1 MDLRVVRAGVA
12 AAAIFHLA
20 GGVAIAQSPADFY
33 KGKTINVIVGFSPGG
48 GYDQYARAL
57 ARHMG
62 NHIPGNPTLVVQNA
76 PGAGSLT
83 AVRRVEGNLPKDGTA
98 IVTFNPALITES
110 ITEPEKT
117 NFKFT
122 DVAFIGS
129 VTRDFRVCFMWH
141 ATGAKTWDDAM
152 NRKEVIFG
160 STARGTGAYVNQ
172 AILRNVFG
180 MRARQ
185 IMGYPGS
192 AEQRLGIERG
202 ELDGDCGSWSSIPE
216 EWIRDKKINAF
227 VSFSPLKTPDM
238 PQDLPFIGDLAKTA
252 GTEGGAG
259 NPHRGGRARPP
270 VHRLVGRAGRS
281 HRRAAQGV
289 RRDDEGQGLPRRG
302 RQAGPARLSRGRRR
316 GDGHRQEDLRL
327 PAGPARQGAQ
337 GGGVTANNNGGRF
350 PCPRHVRRAG

>member
-1 MDLRVVRAGVA
+1 MVTRVTTVSAALAVLCAGSFA
-12 AAAIFHLA
+12 AH
-20 GGVAIAQSPADFY
+20 AQSPGDFY
-33 KGKTINVIVGFSPGG
+33 KGKTINIVVGFSPGG
-48 GYDQYARAL
+48 GYDQYARVL

-62 NHIPGNPTLVVQNA
+62 SHIPGNPVLVVQNA

-83 AVRRVEGNLPKDGTA
+83 AVRRVDGTLPKDGTA

-110 ITEPEKT
+110 VTEPAKT

-122 DVAFIGS
+122 EVAFIGS

-141 ATGAKTWDDAM
+141 ATGVKTWDEAM
-152 NRKEVIFG
+152 NRKEIIVG

-180 MRARQ
+180 MRIRQ

-202 ELDGDCGSWSSIPE
+202 ELEGDCGSWSSIPE

-238 PQDLPFIGDLAKTA
+238 PQDLPFIGTFAKTDEQKGVLEILTAA
-252 GTEGGAG
+252 GEL
-259 NPHRGGRARPP
+259 GRPYIVSNAVPADRI
-270 VHRLVGRAGRS
+270 
-281 HRRAAQGV
+281 AAL
-289 RRDDEGQGLPRRG
+289 RTAFDATMKDKEFLAESAKQGLPVY
-302 RQAGPARLSRGRRR
+302 PI
-316 GDGHRQEDLRL
+316 
-327 PAGPARQGAQ
+327 
-337 GGGVTANNNGGRF
+337 GGVEAMDIVKRIYSF
-350 PCPRHVRRAG
+350 PPAMLEKAAKAAE

>member
-1 MDLRVVRAGVA
+1 MISRGTKIGSA
-12 AAAIFHLA
+12 AAAILLA
-20 GGVAIAQSPADFY
+20 GGVAAFAQSPADFY
-33 KGKTINVIVGFSPGG
+33 KGKTVNIIVGFSAGG
-48 GYDQYARAL
+48 GYDQYARVL

-62 NHIPGNPTLVVQNA
+62 NHIPGNPVLVVQNA

-83 AVRRVEGNLPKDGTA
+83 AVRRIEGNLPKDGTA

-110 ITEPEKT
+110 VTEPAKT

-141 ATGAKTWDDAM
+141 ATGVRTWEEAM
-152 NRKEVIFG
+152 NRKEIIVG

-180 MRARQ
+180 MRIRQ

-202 ELDGDCGSWSSIPE
+202 ELEGDCGSWSSIPE
-216 EWIRDKKINAF
+216 EWVRDKKINAF

-238 PQDLPFIGDLAKTA
+238 PQDLPFIGTFAKTDEQKGVLEILTAAGELGRPFIVSNAVPADRLAALRAAFDATMKDKEFLAESAKQNLPVYPIGGVEAMSIVKRIYSFPPDMLAK
-252 GTEGGAG
+252 
-259 NPHRGGRARPP
+259 
-270 VHRLVGRAGRS
+270 
-281 HRRAAQGV
+281 AAKAA
-289 RRDDEGQGLPRRG
+289 E
-302 RQAGPARLSRGRRR
+302 
-316 GDGHRQEDLRL
+316 
-327 PAGPARQGAQ
+327 
-337 GGGVTANNNGGRF
+337 
-350 PCPRHVRRAG
+350 

>member
-1 MDLRVVRAGVA
+1 MFSRVMHA
-12 AAAIFHLA
+12 AMASAVVTAA
-20 GGVAIAQSPADFY
+20 GGLAAHAQSPADFY
-33 KGKTINVIVGFSPGG
+33 KGKTVNVIVGFSPGG
-48 GYDQYARAL
+48 GYDQYARVL

-62 NHIPGNPTLVVQNA
+62 NHIPGNPVLVVQNA

-83 AVRRVEGNLPKDGTA
+83 AVRRIEGNLPKDGSA

-110 ITEPEKT
+110 VTEPAKT

-141 ATGAKTWDDAM
+141 ATGVKTWEEAM

-180 MRARQ
+180 MRVRQ
-185 IMGYPGS
+185 ILGYPGS

-202 ELDGDCGSWSSIPE
+202 ELEGDCGSWSSIPE
-216 EWIRDKKINAF
+216 EWVRDKKINTF

-238 PQDLPFIGDLAKTA
+238 PQDIPFIGNIAKTQEQKSVLEILTAA
-252 GTEGGAG
+252 GEL
-259 NPHRGGRARPP
+259 GRPFIVSNSVPADRLAALRTAFDATMKDKEFLAESAKQNLP
-270 VHRLVGRAGRS
+270 VY
-281 HRRAAQGV
+281 
-289 RRDDEGQGLPRRG
+289 PI
-302 RQAGPARLSRGRRR
+302 
-316 GDGHRQEDLRL
+316 
-327 PAGPARQGAQ
+327 
-337 GGGVTANNNGGRF
+337 GGVEAADIVKRIYAF
-350 PCPRHVRRAG
+350 PQDLLEKAAKASE

>member
-1 MDLRVVRAGVA
+1 MTSRVTKASSA
-12 AAAIFHLA
+12 AAAILLA
-20 GGVAIAQSPADFY
+20 GSVCAFAQSPADFY
-33 KGKTINVIVGFSPGG
+33 KGKNVSVIVGFSPGG
-48 GYDQYARAL
+48 GYDQYARVL

-62 NHIPGNPTLVVQNA
+62 KHIPGAPTLVVQNA

-83 AVRRVEGNLPKDGTA
+83 AVRRIDGNLPKDGSA

-110 ITEPEKT
+110 VTEPKKT

-141 ATGAKTWDDAM
+141 ATGVKTWEEAM
-152 NRKEVIFG
+152 NRKEIIVG

-180 MRARQ
+180 MKVRQ

-202 ELDGDCGSWSSIPE
+202 ELEGDCGSWSSIPE
-216 EWIRDKKINAF
+216 EWVRDKKINTF

-238 PQDLPFIGDLAKTA
+238 PDAPFIGTFAKTQEQKGVLEILTAAGELGRPYIVSNSVPADRIATLRAAFDATMKDKEFLAESAKQNLPVYPIGGVEAADIVKRIYSFPQDMLAK
-252 GTEGGAG
+252 
-259 NPHRGGRARPP
+259 
-270 VHRLVGRAGRS
+270 
-281 HRRAAQGV
+281 AAKAS
-289 RRDDEGQGLPRRG
+289 E
-302 RQAGPARLSRGRRR
+302 
-316 GDGHRQEDLRL
+316 
-327 PAGPARQGAQ
+327 
-337 GGGVTANNNGGRF
+337 
-350 PCPRHVRRAG
+350 